1 MTVSDDQDQSRWHL
15 DKRVPIALI
24 LTISLQTIGLV
35 WYVPKLD
42 SRVEALEIFAADNK
56 GLLTDSAVLR
66 TRLDNI
72 ERSLLRIER
81 AVAPGGG

>member
-1 MTVSDDQDQSRWHL
+1 MEDQSRWHL

-24 LTISLQTIGLV
+24 LTIMMQTIGVV
-35 WYVPKLD
+35 WYVSKLD
-42 SRVEALEIFAADNK
+42 SRIIALEIFAADNK

-72 ERSLLRIER
+72 ERSLLRIEK
-81 AVAPGGG
+81 AVAP

>member
-1 MTVSDDQDQSRWHL
+1 MTVDDQSRWHL

-24 LTISLQTIGLV
+24 LTIMMQTIGVV
-35 WYVPKLD
+35 WYVSKLD
-42 SRVEALEIFAADNK
+42 SRVMALESFAADNK
-56 GLLTDSAVLR
+56 GVLTDSAVLR

-81 AVAPGGG
+81 AVAP

>member
-1 MTVSDDQDQSRWHL
+1 MDDQSRWHL

-24 LTISLQTIGLV
+24 ITMLLQGIGLV
-35 WYVPKLD
+35 WYVSKID
-42 SRVEALEIFAADNK
+42 SRVQTLETFAADNK

-81 AVAPGGG
+81 AVAP

>member
-1 MTVSDDQDQSRWHL
+1 MTQESEARWHL

-24 LTISLQTIGLV
+24 FAMLLQSAGLV
-35 WYVPKLD
+35 WWVSKLD
-42 SRVEALEIFAADNK
+42 SRVSQVETFALDNK
-56 GLLTDSAVLR
+56 GVLTDSAVLK

-81 AVAPGGG
+81 AVSVDR